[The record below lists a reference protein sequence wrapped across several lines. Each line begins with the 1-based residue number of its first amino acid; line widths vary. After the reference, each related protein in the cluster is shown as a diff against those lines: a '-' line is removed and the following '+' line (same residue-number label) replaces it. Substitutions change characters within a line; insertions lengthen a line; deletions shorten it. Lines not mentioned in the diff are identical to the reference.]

1 MFPGAGNRGGKRM
14 FDHVE
19 YGVSNI
25 EAAEKFYVSALEP
38 LGWVQFDSDMT
49 CACFGPAGGPVRL
62 LISQCPAD
70 ATLQK
75 LHVAF
80 KASTKEAVD
89 AFFASAVTSGGTSNG
104 EPGLRPQYSPNYYAA
119 FVLDPN
125 GNNVEAVCRV

>member
-1 MFPGAGNRGGKRM
+1 M

-19 YGVSNI
+19 YGVSSI

-62 LISQCPAD
+62 LISQCPAGV
-70 ATLQK
+70 TLQK

-80 KASTKEAVD
+80 EASTQDAVE

-119 FVLDPN
+119 FVLDPH
-125 GNNVEAVCRV
+125 GNNVEAVCRI